1 MNIKSHNRKKFSKDY
16 SKREK
21 HNRKIDMTYLTLK
34 LYMNNNNKRGEK
46 KASSKLEED
55 IFKDM

>member
-1 MNIKSHNRKKFSKDY
+1 
-16 SKREK
+16 
-21 HNRKIDMTYLTLK
+21 MTYLTLK